1 MYKRQG
7 YNNFLNNPFIII
19 VLVSSLW
26 ALWYH
31 FCTGLRHL
39 YWDMGYGYDLK
50 SVTISGWVAVI
61 FSFVLTFL
69 TLLFFISWM
78 SDGIKHWKYSRVS
91 SILLIPLTIW
101 FVAFFSKNFGMP
113 FEQVASSL
121 STPLNFLLMLTFIT
135 ATIFHLQQGL
145 QVIIEDYVYRRLW
158 INLNLV
164 FCSLLFIVSIISL
177 GKLVLVGVLWIHTK
191 SQITFMT

>member
-1 MYKRQG
+1 
-7 YNNFLNNPFIII
+7 
-19 VLVSSLW
+19 
-26 ALWYH
+26 
-31 FCTGLRHL
+31 
-39 YWDMGYGYDLK
+39 
-50 SVTISGWVAVI
+50 
-61 FSFVLTFL
+61 
-69 TLLFFISWM
+69 M

-121 STPLNFLLMLTFIT
+121 STPLNSLLMLTFIT

-158 INLNLV
+158 INLNIV
-164 FCSLLFIVSIISL
+164 FCSLLFIMSIISL
-177 GKLVLVGVLWIHTK
+177 GKLVLAGVL
-191 SQITFMT
+191 